1 MNALYV
7 LSLVAAV
14 SAIGLFF
21 AISPAMTGYASGPYN
36 VKYTSC
42 HYLDQDIRGP
52 CMKIEKQM
60 SANCNPAE
68 TAFPF
73 GKGSYGYLIRPC
85 APPYGQGKF

>member
-36 VKYTSC
+36 VQYVSC
-42 HYLDQDIRGP
+42 HYLDQDIRGS
-52 CMKIEKQM
+52 CMRIEKQM
-60 SANCNPAE
+60 SASCNPAE
-68 TAFPF
+68 TAFPY
-73 GKGSYGYLIRPC
+73 GKGAYGYFIRPC
-85 APPYGQGKF
+85 APAYGNGNF